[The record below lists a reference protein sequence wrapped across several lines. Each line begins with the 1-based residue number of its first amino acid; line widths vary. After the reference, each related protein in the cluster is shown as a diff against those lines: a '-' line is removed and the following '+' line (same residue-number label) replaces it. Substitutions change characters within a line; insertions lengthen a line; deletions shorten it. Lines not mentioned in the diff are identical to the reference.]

1 MAQSVKFQ
9 LRRDTAAAWAGNNPI
24 LALGEPGYAVVDGT
38 TGGNRMKIG
47 NGQTGWNSLPYVDCG
62 TTGPTGPGLTGPTGH
77 TGTPGQGSWTSELIG
92 TVIQSPIRAGTFIK
106 TGPTGWD
113 SAVRSVQSFSDGA
126 YVSFVGLTGPKFVG
140 LNDTVITPSGA
151 ASDITYSIYLEHTPQ
166 NITLYQNGSVVPIVG
181 SSGWVSGD
189 SFAVKYD
196 GTNVHYYHNG
206 TVIGTPVART
216 IGLPL
221 FLDSQFNNS
230 NTQVDNLVFG
240 AGGGGG
246 GGGTLGAT
254 GPTGIGPTGP
264 TGVVGPIAN
273 ADNTITAL
281 DSFTVGNS
289 YRSMITDTT
298 PTEPWMTL
306 NTVPAMTFTPQGT
319 RPYQDYG
326 VNVSGLS
333 IIPNDSGG
341 VTGNTGGR
349 AGTGSLSI
357 SNNPVPGRTGIGIAL
372 YVPAITIGGLTQ
384 DLISLWGYGLA
395 VSYPSPVPLWSINPA
410 TGVTSF
416 TYPVTAPNIPLV
428 APFTPLYIPMTFPGN
443 ANNNAIFGTAAYP
456 ALVVGGTY
464 MMIWSDGLGV
474 HSQGTFAIVANT
486 PPTNPPLFSGMNFS
500 TTFSELGVNTAGV
513 TGNGS
518 TQFFV
523 QIGGKSVASTGFATI
538 NRMT

>member
-62 TTGPTGPGLTGPTGH
+62 TTGPTGPGFTGPTGP
-77 TGTPGQGSWTSELIG
+77 TGTPGQGSWTSQLIG
-92 TVIQSPIRAGTFIK
+92 TVIQSTTRAGTFIK
-106 TGPTGWD
+106 IGPTGWD
-113 SAVRSVQSFSDGA
+113 SSVRSVQSFSDGA
-126 YVSFVGLTGPKFVG
+126 YVSFVGTTGPNLVG
-140 LNDTVITPSGA
+140 LNDTARTPSGS
-151 ASDITYSIYLEHTPQ
+151 ASDIAYSIALNSNPNT
-166 NITLYQNGSVVPIVG
+166 ITLYQNGATVG
-181 SSGWVSGD
+181 ISGASGWTGGD

-196 GTNVHYYHNG
+196 GTNVRYYQNG
-206 TVIGTPVART
+206 NIIGTPVARS

-221 FLDSQFNNS
+221 FLDSQFNNT

-289 YRSMITDTT
+289 YRSLITDTT

-306 NTVPAMTFTPQGT
+306 NTVPAITFTPQGY
-319 RPYQDYG
+319 RPYQDYH
-326 VNVSGLS
+326 VNLSGLT

-341 VTGNTGGR
+341 VTGNTGGK
-349 AGTGSLSI
+349 AGTAALSI
-357 SNNPVPGRTGIGIAL
+357 SNNPVPGRTSIGLTL
-372 YVPAITIGGLTQ
+372 YVPATTVGGLTQ
-384 DLISLWGYGLA
+384 DVPCLFMYGGTVTPIA
-395 VSYPSPVPLWSINPA
+395 QIWSINPA
-410 TGVTSF
+410 TGVTNF
-416 TYPVTAPNIPLV
+416 NYPVTAPNISVISP
-428 APFTPLYIPMTFPGN
+428 TPIFISPMNFPGSSVN
-443 ANNNAIFGTAAYP
+443 TAIFNTVAYP
-456 ALVVGGTY
+456 ALVVGATY

-500 TTFSELGVNTAGV
+500 STFSEAGV
-513 TGNGS
+513 TAVTVSGNGGS
-518 TQFFV
+518 DFFV
-523 QIGGKSVASTGFATI
+523 EITGKTVASTGFATI